1 MWGDTH
7 LLLVRFRW
15 GLHISVTLTLGTA
28 IILVLAEQIQ
38 VKDDVCHFEVESF
51 EGSAGFSIFYPL
63 LLLLFLSLSDVSDS
77 SVTPWMVD
85 CQAPLSMGF
94 SRQEYWT
101 GLPFPSPGNLPNPE
115 IKPPSPAIVG
125 GFFTTEPQ
133 GNPLLPT
140 GPSNQRH
147 SLAYCSSKE
156 STEQSLLQTRHE
168 HKRGTNFHFL
178 KPLKYGGY

>member
-1 MWGDTH
+1 M
-7 LLLVRFRW
+7 
-15 GLHISVTLTLGTA
+15 
-28 IILVLAEQIQ
+28 
-38 VKDDVCHFEVESF
+38 KDDVCHFEVESF

-77 SVTPWMVD
+77 FVIPWTVD

-156 STEQSLLQTRHE
+156 SMKRSLLQTRHE
-168 HKRGTNFHFL
+168 HKKGTNFHFL
-178 KPLKYGGY
+178 KPLKYGGYWLSQFADLIQP